1 MRIKIKSFK
10 GVPEFFFYCKR
21 IQELFA
27 TRRNKREE
35 RWEMEKKERNI
46 GVSGG
51 WGGSVV
57 GVKEPYRRPMINNF
71 CEVVRFGG

>member
-1 MRIKIKSFK
+1 
-10 GVPEFFFYCKR
+10 
-21 IQELFA
+21 
-27 TRRNKREE
+27 
-35 RWEMEKKERNI
+35 MEKKERNI

-57 GVKEPYRRPMINNF
+57 GVERSPYRRPMIYNF

>member
-1 MRIKIKSFK
+1 M
-10 GVPEFFFYCKR
+10 
-21 IQELFA
+21 
-27 TRRNKREE
+27 NKREE

-57 GVKEPYRRPMINNF
+57 GVERSRT
-71 CEVVRFGG
+71 VVP